1 MNQESFTNILEF
13 LHKVPAIGESI
24 GTGME
29 NGLWWIKF
37 HIDIKN
43 KLAWNV
49 VQEFGYVL
57 NYLSIEER
65 LPTLFKPVSPPPYL
79 NGGPEH
85 FLSWVIETKI
95 SDFSPD
101 DALKWLKGRL
111 PDPVDQIEQWEEKE

>member
-1 MNQESFTNILEF
+1 MNQELFTNILEF

-85 FLSWVIETKI
+85 FLSWVIATEI